1 MAEDPDEPRF
11 DRSEHLRALEREDL
25 DLYSVGDLDER
36 VERLRAEIERAQAK
50 KASKQSGRSAADAL
64 FKF

>member
-11 DRSEHLRALEREDL
+11 DRSQHLRELEREDL

-36 VERLRAEIERAQAK
+36 VERLKAEIARAEAK
-50 KASKQSGRSAADAL
+50 KIAKTGALSAADAL